1 MLSKVL
7 YTLTV
12 SKKMI
17 HILED
22 KSPLRGHE
30 REVGG
35 ASTGQKGGTAY
46 GGASGCSANV
56 LLTFVEV
63 S

>member
-1 MLSKVL
+1 
-7 YTLTV
+7 
-12 SKKMI
+12 MI

-46 GGASGCSANV
+46 GGTSGCSANV